1 MLFHPLCLLDGCA
14 VWFKES
20 SKIFLFGQRYR
31 VEDTKK
37 GDDVKT
43 KEGIVADVLNNVY
56 RIIMK
61 NTASKKPLNVL
72 DKDNVTFSKAFNII

>member
-1 MLFHPLCLLDGCA
+1 MTGALFGLENYP
-14 VWFKES
+14 ES
-20 SKIFLFGQRYR
+20 SRFFLFGQWYR

-37 GDDVKT
+37 GDDVINNK
-43 KEGIVADVLNNVY
+43 GIVADVLNNVY
-56 RIIMK
+56 RIILK

>member
-1 MLFHPLCLLDGCA
+1 M
-14 VWFKES
+14 VS
-20 SKIFLFGQRYR
+20 
-31 VEDTKK
+31 KK
-37 GDDVKT
+37 GDDVINN
-43 KEGIVADVLNNVY
+43 EGIVVDVLNNVY

>member
-14 VWFKES
+14 VWFRKLS
-20 SKIFLFGQRYR
+20 WIFKIFSFWSK
-31 VEDTKK
+31 VSKK
-37 GDDVKT
+37 GDNVINN
-43 KEGIVADVLNNVY
+43 EGIVVDVLNNVY

>member
-1 MLFHPLCLLDGCA
+1 MTGALFRLENYP
-14 VWFKES
+14 ES
-20 SKIFLFGQRYR
+20 SNFFLFGQRYR

-37 GDDVKT
+37 GDDVLN
-43 KEGIVADVLNNVY
+43 KEGIVADVLNNEY
-56 RIIMK
+56 RIIMN